1 MVAYNIYEIPVGL
14 SSRFCYEPHR
24 SIGSIVPC
32 IRKIAKADNEWII
45 PLSKEIDEFFL
56 EFSNSRVRP
65 VRMDIGNKRK
75 NMVTAAAL
83 LAERAGDVLSLSSFY
98 ETEPW
103 GFASENTFLNAAL
116 ELETACSPMEL
127 LHLTQQIEREMG
139 RTQKSDGSYHD
150 RIIDIDILLYGNE
163 VVHHEDLFV
172 PHPLMQQRLFVMQ
185 PLAEIAPSLVHPV
198 LQKSMYDLYMD
209 LLDGEDSEVK

>member
-1 MVAYNIYEIPVGL
+1 MALVYLGL
-14 SSRFCYEPHR
+14 
-24 SIGSIVPC
+24 GT
-32 IRKIAKADNEWII
+32 N
-45 PLSKEIDEFFL
+45 
-56 EFSNSRVRP
+56 
-65 VRMDIGNKRK
+65 IGNKRK

-116 ELETACSPMEL
+116 ELETDCSPMEL
-127 LHLTQQIEREMG
+127 LRLTQQIEREMG

-150 RIIDIDILLYGNE
+150 RNIDIDILLYGNE
-163 VVHHEDLFV
+163 VVHHEDLVV

-209 LLDGEDSEVK
+209 LLDGEDSEAK

>member
-1 MVAYNIYEIPVGL
+1 MALVYLGL
-14 SSRFCYEPHR
+14 
-24 SIGSIVPC
+24 GT
-32 IRKIAKADNEWII
+32 N
-45 PLSKEIDEFFL
+45 
-56 EFSNSRVRP
+56 
-65 VRMDIGNKRK
+65 IGNKRK

-83 LAERAGDVLSLSSFY
+83 LAERTGDVLSLSSFY

-127 LHLTQQIEREMG
+127 LRLTQQIEREMG
-139 RTQKSDGSYHD
+139 RAQKSDGSYHD

-163 VVHHEDLFV
+163 VVHHEDLVV

-198 LQKSMYDLYMD
+198 LQKSMYDLYMN

>member
-1 MVAYNIYEIPVGL
+1 MASVYLGL
-14 SSRFCYEPHR
+14 
-24 SIGSIVPC
+24 GT
-32 IRKIAKADNEWII
+32 N
-45 PLSKEIDEFFL
+45 
-56 EFSNSRVRP
+56 
-65 VRMDIGNKRK
+65 IGNKRK

-103 GFASENTFLNAAL
+103 GFDSENTFLNAAL
-116 ELETACSPMEL
+116 ELETSCSPMEL
-127 LHLTQQIEREMG
+127 LRLTQQIEQEMG

-163 VVHHEDLFV
+163 IIHTEELVV

-198 LQKSMYDLYMD
+198 LQKSMHELYME
-209 LLDGEDSEVK
+209 LLTEEES

>member
-1 MVAYNIYEIPVGL
+1 MALVYLGL
-14 SSRFCYEPHR
+14 
-24 SIGSIVPC
+24 GT
-32 IRKIAKADNEWII
+32 N
-45 PLSKEIDEFFL
+45 
-56 EFSNSRVRP
+56 
-65 VRMDIGNKRK
+65 IGNKRK

-83 LAERAGDVLSLSSFY
+83 LAERAGDVLSLSTFY

-116 ELETACSPMEL
+116 ELETDCSPMEL
-127 LHLTQQIEREMG
+127 LRLTQQIEREMG

-163 VVHHEDLFV
+163 VVHHEDLVV

-185 PLAEIAPSLVHPV
+185 PLAEIAPSLVHPI
-198 LQKSMYDLYMD
+198 LQKSMYDLYMN

>member
-1 MVAYNIYEIPVGL
+1 MALVYLGL
-14 SSRFCYEPHR
+14 
-24 SIGSIVPC
+24 GT
-32 IRKIAKADNEWII
+32 N
-45 PLSKEIDEFFL
+45 
-56 EFSNSRVRP
+56 
-65 VRMDIGNKRK
+65 IGNKWK

-116 ELETACSPMEL
+116 ELETDCSPMEL
-127 LHLTQQIEREMG
+127 LRLTQQIEREMG

-163 VVHHEDLFV
+163 VVHHEDLVV

-209 LLDGEDSEVK
+209 LLDGEDSEAK

>member
-1 MVAYNIYEIPVGL
+1 MALVYLGL
-14 SSRFCYEPHR
+14 
-24 SIGSIVPC
+24 GT
-32 IRKIAKADNEWII
+32 N
-45 PLSKEIDEFFL
+45 
-56 EFSNSRVRP
+56 
-65 VRMDIGNKRK
+65 IGNKRK

-103 GFASENTFLNAAL
+103 GFASENIFLNAAL

-163 VVHHEDLFV
+163 VVHHEDLVV

-185 PLAEIAPSLVHPV
+185 PLAEIAPSLVHPI

>member
-1 MVAYNIYEIPVGL
+1 MALVYLGL
-14 SSRFCYEPHR
+14 
-24 SIGSIVPC
+24 GT
-32 IRKIAKADNEWII
+32 N
-45 PLSKEIDEFFL
+45 
-56 EFSNSRVRP
+56 
-65 VRMDIGNKRK
+65 IGNKRK

-116 ELETACSPMEL
+116 ELETDCSPMEL
-127 LHLTQQIEREMG
+127 LRLTQQIEREMG

-163 VVHHEDLFV
+163 VVHHEDLVV

-185 PLAEIAPSLVHPV
+185 PLAEIAPSLVHPI
-198 LQKSMYDLYMD
+198 LQKSMYDLYMN
-209 LLDGEDSEVK
+209 LLDGEDSEAK

>member
-1 MVAYNIYEIPVGL
+1 MALVYLGL
-14 SSRFCYEPHR
+14 
-24 SIGSIVPC
+24 GT
-32 IRKIAKADNEWII
+32 N
-45 PLSKEIDEFFL
+45 
-56 EFSNSRVRP
+56 
-65 VRMDIGNKRK
+65 IGNKRK

-116 ELETACSPMEL
+116 ELETDCSPMDL
-127 LHLTQQIEREMG
+127 LRLTQQIEREMG

-163 VVHHEDLFV
+163 VVHHEDLVV

>member
-1 MVAYNIYEIPVGL
+1 MALVYLGL
-14 SSRFCYEPHR
+14 
-24 SIGSIVPC
+24 GT
-32 IRKIAKADNEWII
+32 N
-45 PLSKEIDEFFL
+45 
-56 EFSNSRVRP
+56 
-65 VRMDIGNKRK
+65 IGNKRK

-83 LAERAGDVLSLSSFY
+83 LAERVGDVLSLSSFY

-116 ELETACSPMEL
+116 ELETVCSPMEL
-127 LHLTQQIEREMG
+127 LRLTQQIEREMG

-163 VVHHEDLFV
+163 VVHHEDLVV

>member
-1 MVAYNIYEIPVGL
+1 MALVYLGL
-14 SSRFCYEPHR
+14 
-24 SIGSIVPC
+24 GT
-32 IRKIAKADNEWII
+32 N
-45 PLSKEIDEFFL
+45 
-56 EFSNSRVRP
+56 
-65 VRMDIGNKRK
+65 IGNKQK

-116 ELETACSPMEL
+116 ELETDCSPMEL
-127 LHLTQQIEREMG
+127 LRLTQQIEREMG

-163 VVHHEDLFV
+163 VVHHEDLVV

-185 PLAEIAPSLVHPV
+185 PLAEIAPSLVHPI
-198 LQKSMYDLYMD
+198 LQKSMYDLYMN

>member
-1 MVAYNIYEIPVGL
+1 MASVYLGL
-14 SSRFCYEPHR
+14 
-24 SIGSIVPC
+24 GT
-32 IRKIAKADNEWII
+32 N
-45 PLSKEIDEFFL
+45 
-56 EFSNSRVRP
+56 
-65 VRMDIGNKRK
+65 IGNKRK
-75 NMVTAAAL
+75 NMVTTAAL

-103 GFASENTFLNAAL
+103 GFDSENTFLNAAL
-116 ELETACSPMEL
+116 ELETSCSPMEL
-127 LHLTQQIEREMG
+127 LRLTQQIEQEMG

-163 VVHHEDLFV
+163 IIHTEELVV

-198 LQKSMYDLYMD
+198 LQKSMYELYME
-209 LLDGEDSEVK
+209 LLTEEDS

>member
-1 MVAYNIYEIPVGL
+1 MASVYLGL
-14 SSRFCYEPHR
+14 
-24 SIGSIVPC
+24 GT
-32 IRKIAKADNEWII
+32 N
-45 PLSKEIDEFFL
+45 
-56 EFSNSRVRP
+56 
-65 VRMDIGNKRK
+65 IGNKRK

-103 GFASENTFLNAAL
+103 GFDSENTFLNAAL
-116 ELETACSPMEL
+116 ELETSCSPMEL
-127 LHLTQQIEREMG
+127 LRLTQQIEQEMG

-163 VVHHEDLFV
+163 IIHTEELVV
-172 PHPLMQQRLFVMQ
+172 PHPLMLQRLFVMQ

-198 LQKSMYDLYMD
+198 LQKSMYELYME
-209 LLDGEDSEVK
+209 LLTEQDS

>member
-1 MVAYNIYEIPVGL
+1 MALVYLVLGTN
-14 SSRFCYEPHR
+14 
-24 SIGSIVPC
+24 
-32 IRKIAKADNEWII
+32 
-45 PLSKEIDEFFL
+45 
-56 EFSNSRVRP
+56 
-65 VRMDIGNKRK
+65 IGNKRK

-163 VVHHEDLFV
+163 VVHHEDLVV

>member
-1 MVAYNIYEIPVGL
+1 MALVYLGL
-14 SSRFCYEPHR
+14 
-24 SIGSIVPC
+24 GT
-32 IRKIAKADNEWII
+32 N
-45 PLSKEIDEFFL
+45 
-56 EFSNSRVRP
+56 
-65 VRMDIGNKRK
+65 IGNKRK

-116 ELETACSPMEL
+116 ELETDCSPMEL
-127 LHLTQQIEREMG
+127 LRLTQQIEREMG

-163 VVHHEDLFV
+163 VVHHEDLVV

-185 PLAEIAPSLVHPV
+185 PLAEIAPSLVHPI
-198 LQKSMYDLYMD
+198 LQKSMYDLYMN

>member
-1 MVAYNIYEIPVGL
+1 MASVYLGL
-14 SSRFCYEPHR
+14 
-24 SIGSIVPC
+24 GT
-32 IRKIAKADNEWII
+32 N
-45 PLSKEIDEFFL
+45 
-56 EFSNSRVRP
+56 
-65 VRMDIGNKRK
+65 IGNKRK

-103 GFASENTFLNAAL
+103 GFDSENTFLNAAL
-116 ELETACSPMEL
+116 ELETSCSPMEL
-127 LHLTQQIEREMG
+127 LRLTQQIEQEMG

-163 VVHHEDLFV
+163 IIHTEELVV

-198 LQKSMYDLYMD
+198 LQKSMYELYME
-209 LLDGEDSEVK
+209 LLTEQDS

>member
-1 MVAYNIYEIPVGL
+1 MALVYLGL
-14 SSRFCYEPHR
+14 
-24 SIGSIVPC
+24 GT
-32 IRKIAKADNEWII
+32 N
-45 PLSKEIDEFFL
+45 
-56 EFSNSRVRP
+56 
-65 VRMDIGNKRK
+65 IGNKRK

-116 ELETACSPMEL
+116 ELETDCSPMEL
-127 LHLTQQIEREMG
+127 LRLTQQIEREMG

-163 VVHHEDLFV
+163 VVHHGDLVV

>member
-1 MVAYNIYEIPVGL
+1 MALVYLGL
-14 SSRFCYEPHR
+14 
-24 SIGSIVPC
+24 GT
-32 IRKIAKADNEWII
+32 N
-45 PLSKEIDEFFL
+45 
-56 EFSNSRVRP
+56 
-65 VRMDIGNKRK
+65 IGNKRK

-116 ELETACSPMEL
+116 ELETVYSPMEL
-127 LHLTQQIEREMG
+127 LRLTQQIEREMG

-163 VVHHEDLFV
+163 VVHHGDLVV

-185 PLAEIAPSLVHPV
+185 PLVEIAPLLVHPV

>member
-1 MVAYNIYEIPVGL
+1 MALVYLGL
-14 SSRFCYEPHR
+14 
-24 SIGSIVPC
+24 GT
-32 IRKIAKADNEWII
+32 N
-45 PLSKEIDEFFL
+45 
-56 EFSNSRVRP
+56 
-65 VRMDIGNKRK
+65 IGNKRK

-163 VVHHEDLFV
+163 VVHHEDLVV

-185 PLAEIAPSLVHPV
+185 PLAEIAPSLVHPI
-198 LQKSMYDLYMD
+198 LQKSMYDLYMN